1 MKNLL
6 DLKTFFK
13 FLSRN
18 KAYTAIDLF
27 GLSVSLTFVILIAI
41 YSAQEFSTDRFQE
54 KGERVY
60 FVGSEDVPCVGA
72 AIPYMLKERYPEIEK
87 VCPLVMDQFNSTKV
101 ESEGK
106 IMNADLMFAD
116 STFFDL
122 FSFPLLQ
129 GNPEHALIAQNNL
142 VVSQSFARKLF
153 GSEDVMGRA
162 ITVGDTLQMVVSG
175 VVADLKH
182 STLPEADIIMPWR
195 TVAAFNPSLAPDEL
209 NNAGSTTCAVLVHEG
224 ADFTSRAEDIA
235 AWYKTF
241 FWPYENGYWKEVR
254 MESLANAYFSEWTS
268 WPLLHGDKT
277 FVVVLVSVGVVILVF
292 AILNYIN
299 LSVAQAGFR
308 AKEMATRRLLGS
320 TRAELF
326 WRLIYESVLMCLFSL
341 VVAIFLALAIAPE
354 AGNLL
359 QVKLDTSV
367 LLSPLWIGAILAFV
381 LLVGGVAGWLPAMMI
396 SAVKPIDAVHGT
408 FRRQTKMVFSKV
420 FITFQNFITIIMLS
434 CSLVMILQ
442 INHMLHAPVGYNTK
456 GIYWMFVGEIDKQ
469 QAAFRDKI
477 LSISGVNRV
486 GRSNGLPFFGSNNN
500 TCIYVAPDG
509 SKRNISFQ
517 EYPMDSTALNILGI
531 HILRDNHLANPEWY
545 INEEALQQLSL
556 SPDATDFTINKGRA
570 SGKTISISG
579 IVSDFH
585 EGNILYR
592 VPPVMLR
599 FLRPDE
605 PCYCMVAELQGDM
618 YGTVKQIEEAYS
630 EMTGGLEIMGGFLDE
645 ALQESFDSQ
654 IRLAKIVGA
663 FTVVAI
669 LISLLGLLAMS
680 TYFIQQRSLEVAIR
694 KVFGSDNE
702 QIMVRLVRTFLT
714 YVGIAF
720 ILAVPV
726 AYYFMRD
733 WLSDYEYR
741 ISLSPWIFLA
751 AGLFCLLI
759 SFLTV
764 AGQSWKAANKNP
776 IESMRGRVS

>member
-60 FVGSEDVPCVGA
+60 FVGSEDVPGVGA

-106 IMNADLMFAD
+106 IMNANLMFAD

-122 FSFPLLQ
+122 FTFPLLQ
-129 GNPEHALIAQNNL
+129 GNSENALVAQNNL

-182 STLPEADIIMPWR
+182 STIPEADIIMPWR

-320 TRAELF
+320 SRAELF
-326 WRLIYESVLMCLFSL
+326 WRLVIESVVLCLFSL
-341 VVAIFLALAIAPE
+341 VVAIFLVLAIAPE

-359 QVKLDTSV
+359 QVQLDMSV
-367 LLSPLWIGAILAFV
+367 LLSPVWIGAIVAFA

-396 SAVKPIDAVHGT
+396 SAVKPIDAVRGT

-434 CSLVMILQ
+434 CSLVMVLQ

-456 GIYWMFVGEIDKQ
+456 GIYWIFPTDIDQ
-469 QAAFRDKI
+469 QAFRDKL

-486 GRSNGLPFFGSNNN
+486 GFSSGLPFLGSNNN
-500 TCIYVAPDG
+500 TIPYVAPDG
-509 SKRNISFQ
+509 TKTNISFQ
-517 EYPMDSTALNILGI
+517 QYPMDSETFEILGLK
-531 HILRDNHLANPEWY
+531 ILKDNQLANPKWY
-545 INEEALQQLSL
+545 INEEALRQMSL
-556 SPDATDFTINKGRA
+556 SPDAASFTIGDE
-570 SGKTISISG
+570 TIPISG

-585 EGNILYR
+585 EGNINSR
-592 VPPVMLR
+592 VAPVMLR
-599 FLRPDE
+599 FTRNDE
-605 PCYCMVAELQGDM
+605 PGCFIITELQGDM
-618 YGTVKQIEEAYS
+618 FGAAKQIEEAYS
-630 EMTGGLEIMGGFLDE
+630 EMTGGLQIMGGFLDD

-663 FTVVAI
+663 FTIVAI

>member
-27 GLSVSLTFVILIAI
+27 GLSVSLTFVILIAV
-41 YSAQEFSTDRFQE
+41 YSAQEFSTDKFQE

-182 STLPEADIIMPWR
+182 STIPEADIIMPWR
-195 TVAAFNPSLAPDEL
+195 TVAKFNPSLAPDEL

-420 FITFQNFITIIMLS
+420 FITFQNSITIIMLS

-442 INHMLHAPVGYNTK
+442 INHLLHAPLGYNTK
-456 GIYWMFVGEIDKQ
+456 GVYCMVPSNIDQ
-469 QAAFRDKI
+469 QAFRDKL

-486 GRSNGLPFFGSNNN
+486 GISNGVPFLGSNNN
-500 TCIYVAPDG
+500 TIPYVAPDG
-509 SKRNISFQ
+509 TKTNISFQ
-517 EYPMDSTALNILGI
+517 QYPMDSTAFEILGLKL
-531 HILRDNHLANPEWY
+531 LRDNHLANPKWY
-545 INEEALQQLSL
+545 LNEEAMRQMSL
-556 SPDATDFTINKGRA
+556 SPDATDFRLLDETIA
-570 SGKTISISG
+570 ISG
-579 IVSDFH
+579 IISDFH
-585 EGNILYR
+585 EGNITNR
-592 VPPVMLR
+592 VAPVMLR
-599 FLRPDE
+599 FKRNDE
-605 PCYCMVAELQGDM
+605 PGWYMIAELQGDM
-618 YGTVKQIEEAYS
+618 YSTVKQIEEAYS

>member
-27 GLSVSLTFVILIAI
+27 GLSVSLTFVILIAV
-41 YSAQEFSTDRFQE
+41 YSAQEFSTDKFQE

-241 FWPYENGYWKEVR
+241 FWPYENRYWKEVR

-299 LSVAQAGFR
+299 LSVAHRDRRYLIFQCGHTPGARVGDFIGHTWDLE
-308 AKEMATRRLLGS
+308 ANATELLLLAAAPDAERL
-320 TRAELF
+320 R
-326 WRLIYESVLMCLFSL
+326 
-341 VVAIFLALAIAPE
+341 
-354 AGNLL
+354 
-359 QVKLDTSV
+359 
-367 LLSPLWIGAILAFV
+367 IL
-381 LLVGGVAGWLPAMMI
+381 
-396 SAVKPIDAVHGT
+396 
-408 FRRQTKMVFSKV
+408 RQTKIPKRFSTEKE
-420 FITFQNFITIIMLS
+420 FLAELDT
-434 CSLVMILQ
+434 
-442 INHMLHAPVGYNTK
+442 LHALRHTVFYSERQAMWIVG
-456 GIYWMFVGEIDKQ
+456 GLVEPPGFP
-469 QAAFRDKI
+469 AATLGFGMESRTTAEET
-477 LSISGVNRV
+477 
-486 GRSNGLPFFGSNNN
+486 LPAVHRCMES
-500 TCIYVAPDG
+500 
-509 SKRNISFQ
+509 
-517 EYPMDSTALNILGI
+517 
-531 HILRDNHLANPEWY
+531 ILRRLA
-545 INEEALQQLSL
+545 
-556 SPDATDFTINKGRA
+556 
-570 SGKTISISG
+570 
-579 IVSDFH
+579 
-585 EGNILYR
+585 
-592 VPPVMLR
+592 PPVP
-599 FLRPDE
+599 FN
-605 PCYCMVAELQGDM
+605 C
-618 YGTVKQIEEAYS
+618 
-630 EMTGGLEIMGGFLDE
+630 
-645 ALQESFDSQ
+645 
-654 IRLAKIVGA
+654 
-663 FTVVAI
+663 
-669 LISLLGLLAMS
+669 
-680 TYFIQQRSLEVAIR
+680 
-694 KVFGSDNE
+694 
-702 QIMVRLVRTFLT
+702 
-714 YVGIAF
+714 
-720 ILAVPV
+720 
-726 AYYFMRD
+726 
-733 WLSDYEYR
+733 
-741 ISLSPWIFLA
+741 
-751 AGLFCLLI
+751 
-759 SFLTV
+759 
-764 AGQSWKAANKNP
+764 
-776 IESMRGRVS
+776 

>member
-41 YSAQEFSTDRFQE
+41 YSAQEFSTDKFQE

-60 FVGSEDVPCVGA
+60 FVGSEGVPCVGA
-72 AIPYMLKERYPEIEK
+72 AIPYMMKERYPEIEK
-87 VCPLVMDQFNSTKV
+87 VCPLVVNQFSGMKA

-106 IMNADLMFAD
+106 KLNANLMFAD
-116 STFFDL
+116 STFFDI

-129 GNPEHALIAQNNL
+129 GDAHNALVAQNNV

-153 GSEDVMGRA
+153 GTEDVVGRG
-162 ITVGDTLQMVVSG
+162 ITIEDSLQMVVSG

-182 STLPEADIIMPWR
+182 STIPEADIIMPWR
-195 TVAAFNPSLAPDEL
+195 TVAKFNPSLAPDEL

-277 FVVVLVSVGVVILVF
+277 FVVVLVSVGVVILIF

-442 INHMLHAPVGYNTK
+442 INHLLHAPLGYNTK
-456 GIYWMFVGEIDKQ
+456 GVYCMVPSNIDQ
-469 QAAFRDKI
+469 QAFRDKL

-486 GRSNGLPFFGSNNN
+486 GISNGVPFLGSNNN
-500 TCIYVAPDG
+500 TIPYVAPDG
-509 SKRNISFQ
+509 TKTNISFQ
-517 EYPMDSTALNILGI
+517 QYPMDSTTFEILGLKL
-531 HILRDNHLANPEWY
+531 LRDNHLANPKWY
-545 INEEALQQLSL
+545 LNEEAMRQMSL
-556 SPDATDFTINKGRA
+556 SPDATDFRLLDETIA
-570 SGKTISISG
+570 ISG
-579 IVSDFH
+579 IISDFH
-585 EGNILYR
+585 EGNITNR
-592 VPPVMLR
+592 VAPVMLR
-599 FLRPDE
+599 FKRNDE
-605 PCYCMVAELQGDM
+605 PGWYMIAELQGDM
-618 YGTVKQIEEAYS
+618 YSTVKQIEEAYS

-645 ALQESFDSQ
+645 ALQESFDFQ

>member
-60 FVGSEDVPCVGA
+60 FVGSEGVPCVGA
-72 AIPYMLKERYPEIEK
+72 AIPYMMKERYPEIEK
-87 VCPLVMDQFNSTKV
+87 VCPLVVNQFSGMKA

-106 IMNADLMFAD
+106 KLNANLMFAD
-116 STFFDL
+116 STFFDI

-129 GNPEHALIAQNNL
+129 GDAHNALVAQNNV

-153 GSEDVMGRA
+153 GTEDVVGRG
-162 ITVGDTLQMVVSG
+162 ITIEDSLQMVVSG

-182 STLPEADIIMPWR
+182 STIPEADIIMPWR
-195 TVAAFNPSLAPDEL
+195 TVAKFNPSLAPDEL

-277 FVVVLVSVGVVILVF
+277 FVVVLVSVGVVILIF

-341 VVAIFLALAIAPE
+341 VVAIFLVLAIAPE

-359 QVKLDTSV
+359 QVKLDMSV
-367 LLSPLWIGAILAFV
+367 LLSPAWIGAILAFV

-442 INHMLHAPVGYNTK
+442 INHLLHAPIGYNTK
-456 GIYWMFVGEIDKQ
+456 GIYCIYPTNIDQ
-469 QAAFRDKI
+469 LAFRNKL

-486 GRSNGLPFFGSNNN
+486 GICNGLPFLGSNNN
-500 TCIYVAPDG
+500 TMPYVSPDG
-509 SKRNISFQ
+509 TRTNIAFQ
-517 EYPMDSTALNILGI
+517 EYPMDSTTFDILGLKL
-531 HILRDNHLANPEWY
+531 LRDNHLANPKWY
-545 INEEALQQLSL
+545 LNEEAMRQMSL
-556 SPDATDFTINKGRA
+556 SPDATDFRLLDETIA
-570 SGKTISISG
+570 ISG
-579 IVSDFH
+579 IISDFH
-585 EGNILYR
+585 EGNITNR
-592 VPPVMLR
+592 VAPVMLR
-599 FLRPDE
+599 FKRNDE
-605 PCYCMVAELQGDM
+605 PGWYMIAELQGDM
-618 YGTVKQIEEAYS
+618 YSTVKQIEEAYS

-702 QIMVRLVRTFLT
+702 QIMVRLVRTFLS

-741 ISLSPWIFLA
+741 ISLAPWIFLA

>member
-72 AIPYMLKERYPEIEK
+72 AIPYMMKERYPEIEK
-87 VCPLVMDQFNSTKV
+87 VCPLVVNQFSGMKA

-106 IMNADLMFAD
+106 KLNADLMFAD
-116 STFFDL
+116 STFFDI

-129 GNPEHALIAQNNL
+129 GDAHNALVAQNNV

-153 GSEDVMGRA
+153 GTEDVVGRG
-162 ITVGDTLQMVVSG
+162 ITVEDSLRMVVSG

-182 STLPEADIIMPWR
+182 STIAEADIIMPWR
-195 TVAAFNPSLAPDEL
+195 TVAEFNWSLGPDQL
-209 NNAGSTTCAVLVHEG
+209 NNAGSTACAVLVHEG
-224 ADFTSRAEDIA
+224 ADFTSRAEDML
-235 AWYKTF
+235 AWFKTF
-241 FWPYENGYWKEVR
+241 YWPYENEYWKEVR
-254 MESLANAYFSEWTS
+254 METLTNAYFSEWTS

-277 FVVVLVSVGVVILVF
+277 FVVVLVSVGVVILIF

-442 INHMLHAPVGYNTK
+442 INHLLHAPLGYNTK
-456 GIYWMFVGEIDKQ
+456 GVYCMVPSNIDQ
-469 QAAFRDKI
+469 QAFRDKL

-486 GRSNGLPFFGSNNN
+486 GISNGVPFLGSNNN
-500 TCIYVAPDG
+500 TIPYVAPDG
-509 SKRNISFQ
+509 TKTNISFQ
-517 EYPMDSTALNILGI
+517 QYPMDSTTFEILGLKL
-531 HILRDNHLANPEWY
+531 LRDNHLANPKWY
-545 INEEALQQLSL
+545 LNEEAMRQMSL
-556 SPDATDFTINKGRA
+556 SPDATDFRLLDETIA
-570 SGKTISISG
+570 ISG
-579 IVSDFH
+579 IISDFH
-585 EGNILYR
+585 EGNVIER
-592 VPPVMLR
+592 VAPVMLR
-599 FLRPDE
+599 FKRSDE
-605 PCYCMVAELQGDM
+605 PGWFLIAELQGDM
-618 YGTVKQIEEAYS
+618 YGTAKQIEEAYS
-630 EMTGGLEIMGGFLDE
+630 EMSGGLQIQSGFLDD

-663 FTVVAI
+663 FTIVAI

>member
-72 AIPYMLKERYPEIEK
+72 AIPYMMKERYPEIEK
-87 VCPLVMDQFNSTKV
+87 VCPLVVNQFNGMKA

-106 IMNADLMFAD
+106 KLNANLMFAD
-116 STFFDL
+116 STFFDI

-129 GNPEHALIAQNNL
+129 GDAHNALVAQNNV

-153 GSEDVMGRA
+153 GTENVVGRG
-162 ITVGDTLQMVVSG
+162 ITVEDSLRMVVSG

-182 STLPEADIIMPWR
+182 STIPEADIIMPWR

-224 ADFTSRAEDIA
+224 ADFTSRAEDML
-235 AWYKTF
+235 AWFKTF
-241 FWPYENGYWKEVR
+241 YWPYENEYWKEVR
-254 MESLANAYFSEWTS
+254 METLANAYFSEWTS

-277 FVVVLVSVGVVILVF
+277 FVVVLVSVGVVILIF

-341 VVAIFLALAIAPE
+341 VVAIFLVLAIAPE

-359 QVKLDTSV
+359 QVKLDMSV
-367 LLSPLWIGAILAFV
+367 LLSPAWIGAILAFV

-442 INHMLHAPVGYNTK
+442 INHLLHAPLGYNTK
-456 GIYWMFVGEIDKQ
+456 GVYCMVPSNIDQ
-469 QAAFRDKI
+469 QAFRDKL

-486 GRSNGLPFFGSNNN
+486 GISNGVPFLGSNNN
-500 TCIYVAPDG
+500 TIPYVAPDG
-509 SKRNISFQ
+509 TKTNISFQ
-517 EYPMDSTALNILGI
+517 QYPMDSTTFEILGLKL
-531 HILRDNHLANPEWY
+531 LRDNHLANPKWY
-545 INEEALQQLSL
+545 LNEEAMRQMSL
-556 SPDATDFTINKGRA
+556 SPDATDFRLGDETIP
-570 SGKTISISG
+570 ISG
-579 IVSDFH
+579 IISDFH
-585 EGNILYR
+585 EGNVIER
-592 VPPVMLR
+592 VAPVMLR
-599 FLRPDE
+599 FKRSDE
-605 PCYCMVAELQGDM
+605 PGWFLVAELQGDM

-630 EMTGGLEIMGGFLDE
+630 EMTGGLQIQSGFLDD

-663 FTVVAI
+663 FTIVAI

>member
-60 FVGSEDVPCVGA
+60 FVGSEGVPCVGA
-72 AIPYMLKERYPEIEK
+72 AIPYMMKERYPEIEK
-87 VCPLVMDQFNSTKV
+87 VCPLVVNQYDGIKV

-106 IMNADLMFAD
+106 KLSANLMFAD

-277 FVVVLVSVGVVILVF
+277 FVVVLVSVGVVILIF

-420 FITFQNFITIIMLS
+420 FITFQNVITIVMLVA
-434 CSLVMILQ
+434 SLTMFLQ
-442 INHMLHAPVGYNTK
+442 INHLIHAPLGYNTTNIIESDNVFRSATEMSRAEDMLRQLPQVK
-456 GIYWMFVGEIDKQ
+456 AIGHTNGTPASGTNNWSGIFNDKSISFQ
-469 QAAFRDKI
+469 QMTVDSAAFRIFGLRIKQDNKVANSSDGWWLNELAFKQLDLPESALSFSGKEQEFSI
-477 LSISGVNRV
+477 LGVLHDFQLRDITMPNSPLMLCFNKSQTEGGKWWPWSYVIEVQGNPVEAYDAVRKVFEEVSGV
-486 GRSNGLPFFGSNNN
+486 PFEG
-500 TCIYVAPDG
+500 
-509 SKRNISFQ
+509 
-517 EYPMDSTALNILGI
+517 EY
-531 HILRDNHLANPEWY
+531 
-545 INEEALQQLSL
+545 
-556 SPDATDFTINKGRA
+556 TDQAIQSHFEQ
-570 SGKTISISG
+570 S
-579 IVSDFH
+579 
-585 EGNILYR
+585 
-592 VPPVMLR
+592 
-599 FLRPDE
+599 
-605 PCYCMVAELQGDM
+605 
-618 YGTVKQIEEAYS
+618 
-630 EMTGGLEIMGGFLDE
+630 
-645 ALQESFDSQ
+645 
-654 IRLAKIVGA
+654 IRLAKIV
-663 FTVVAI
+663 VVFACVAV
-669 LISLLGLLAMS
+669 LISFLGLLAMS
-680 TYFIQQRSLEVAIR
+680 TYFIRQRAQEVAIR
-694 KVFGSDNE
+694 KVFGSE
-702 QIMVRLVRTFLT
+702 SREILRRLIGTFLS

-720 ILAVPV
+720 VFAVPIS
-726 AYYFMRD
+726 YYFMSS
-733 WLSDYEYR
+733 WLADYAYR
-741 ISLSPWIFLA
+741 ITLGPLIFLA
-751 AGLFCLLI
+751 GGVFCLLI

-764 AGQSWKAANKNP
+764 FYQSWRAANANP
-776 IESMRGRVS
+776 VESLKSN

>member
-1 MKNLL
+1 
-6 DLKTFFK
+6 
-13 FLSRN
+13 
-18 KAYTAIDLF
+18 
-27 GLSVSLTFVILIAI
+27 
-41 YSAQEFSTDRFQE
+41 
-54 KGERVY
+54 
-60 FVGSEDVPCVGA
+60 
-72 AIPYMLKERYPEIEK
+72 
-87 VCPLVMDQFNSTKV
+87 
-101 ESEGK
+101 
-106 IMNADLMFAD
+106 MNANLMFAD

-122 FSFPLLQ
+122 FTFPLLQ
-129 GNPEHALIAQNNL
+129 GNSENALVAQNNL

-320 TRAELF
+320 SRAELF
-326 WRLIYESVLMCLFSL
+326 WRLVIESVVLCLFSL
-341 VVAIFLALAIAPE
+341 VVAIFLVLAIAPE

-359 QVKLDTSV
+359 QVQLDMSV
-367 LLSPLWIGAILAFV
+367 LLSPVWIGAIVAFA

-396 SAVKPIDAVHGT
+396 SAVKPIDAVRGT

-434 CSLVMILQ
+434 CSLVMVLQ

-456 GIYWMFVGEIDKQ
+456 GIYWIFPTDIDQ
-469 QAAFRDKI
+469 QAFRDKL

-486 GRSNGLPFFGSNNN
+486 GFSSGLPFLGSNNN
-500 TCIYVAPDG
+500 TIPYVAPDG
-509 SKRNISFQ
+509 TKTNISFQ
-517 EYPMDSTALNILGI
+517 QYPMDSETFEILGLK
-531 HILRDNHLANPEWY
+531 ILKDNQLANPKWY
-545 INEEALQQLSL
+545 INEEALRQMSL
-556 SPDATDFTINKGRA
+556 SPDAASFTIGDE
-570 SGKTISISG
+570 TIPISG

-585 EGNILYR
+585 EGNINSR
-592 VPPVMLR
+592 VAPVMLR
-599 FLRPDE
+599 FTRNDE
-605 PCYCMVAELQGDM
+605 PGWFIIAELQGDM
-618 YGTVKQIEEAYS
+618 FGAAKQIEEAYS
-630 EMTGGLEIMGGFLDE
+630 EMTGGLQIMGGFLDD

-663 FTVVAI
+663 FTIVAI

>member
-27 GLSVSLTFVILIAI
+27 GLSVSLTFVILIAV
-41 YSAQEFSTDRFQE
+41 YSAQEFSTDKFQE

-60 FVGSEDVPCVGA
+60 FVGSEDVPGVGA

-106 IMNADLMFAD
+106 IMNANLMFAD

-122 FSFPLLQ
+122 FTFPLLQ
-129 GNPEHALIAQNNL
+129 GNSENALVAQNNL

-320 TRAELF
+320 SRAELF
-326 WRLIYESVLMCLFSL
+326 WRLVIESVVLCLFSL
-341 VVAIFLALAIAPE
+341 VVAIFLVLAIAPE

-359 QVKLDTSV
+359 QVQLDMSV
-367 LLSPLWIGAILAFV
+367 LLSPVWIGAIVAFA

-396 SAVKPIDAVHGT
+396 SAVKPIDAVRGT

-434 CSLVMILQ
+434 CSLVMVLQ

-456 GIYWMFVGEIDKQ
+456 GIYWIFPTDIDQ
-469 QAAFRDKI
+469 QAFRDKL

-486 GRSNGLPFFGSNNN
+486 GFSSGLPFLGSNNN
-500 TCIYVAPDG
+500 TIPYVAPDG
-509 SKRNISFQ
+509 TKTNISFQ
-517 EYPMDSTALNILGI
+517 QYPMDSETFEILGLK
-531 HILRDNHLANPEWY
+531 ILKDNQLANPKWY
-545 INEEALQQLSL
+545 INEEALRQMSL
-556 SPDATDFTINKGRA
+556 SPDAASFTIGDE
-570 SGKTISISG
+570 TIPISG

-585 EGNILYR
+585 EGNINSR
-592 VPPVMLR
+592 VAPVMLR
-599 FLRPDE
+599 FTRNDE
-605 PCYCMVAELQGDM
+605 PGWFIIAELQGDM
-618 YGTVKQIEEAYS
+618 FGAAKQIEEAYS
-630 EMTGGLEIMGGFLDE
+630 EMTGGLQIMGGFLDD

-663 FTVVAI
+663 FTIVAI

>member
-27 GLSVSLTFVILIAI
+27 GLSVSLTFVILIAV
-41 YSAQEFSTDRFQE
+41 YSAQEFSTDKFQE

-60 FVGSEDVPCVGA
+60 FVGSEDVPGVGA

-106 IMNADLMFAD
+106 IMNANLMFAD

-122 FSFPLLQ
+122 FTFPLLQ
-129 GNPEHALIAQNNL
+129 GNSENALVAQNNL

-182 STLPEADIIMPWR
+182 STIPEADIIMPWR

-320 TRAELF
+320 SRAELF
-326 WRLIYESVLMCLFSL
+326 WRLVIESVVLCLFSL
-341 VVAIFLALAIAPE
+341 VVAIFLVLAIAPE

-359 QVKLDTSV
+359 QVQLDMSV
-367 LLSPLWIGAILAFV
+367 LLSPVWIGAIVAFA

-396 SAVKPIDAVHGT
+396 SAVKPIDAVRGT

-434 CSLVMILQ
+434 CSLVMVLQ

-456 GIYWMFVGEIDKQ
+456 GIYWIFPTDIDQ
-469 QAAFRDKI
+469 QAFRDKL

-486 GRSNGLPFFGSNNN
+486 GFSSGLPFLGSNNN
-500 TCIYVAPDG
+500 TIPYVAPDG
-509 SKRNISFQ
+509 TKTNISFQ
-517 EYPMDSTALNILGI
+517 QYPMDSETFEILGLK
-531 HILRDNHLANPEWY
+531 ILKDNQLANPKWY
-545 INEEALQQLSL
+545 INEEALRQMSL
-556 SPDATDFTINKGRA
+556 SPDAASFTIGDE
-570 SGKTISISG
+570 TIPISG

-585 EGNILYR
+585 EGNINSR
-592 VPPVMLR
+592 VAPVMLR
-599 FLRPDE
+599 FTRNDE
-605 PCYCMVAELQGDM
+605 PGWFIIAELQGDM
-618 YGTVKQIEEAYS
+618 FGAAKQIEEAYS
-630 EMTGGLEIMGGFLDE
+630 EMTGGLQIMGGFLDD

-663 FTVVAI
+663 FTIVAI

>member
-72 AIPYMLKERYPEIEK
+72 AIPYMMKERYPEIEK
-87 VCPLVMDQFNSTKV
+87 VCPMVMDQFNSTKV

-106 IMNADLMFAD
+106 IMNANLMFAD

-122 FSFPLLQ
+122 FTFPLLQ
-129 GNPEHALIAQNNL
+129 GNSENALVAQNNL

-162 ITVGDTLQMVVSG
+162 ITIGDTLQMVVSG
-175 VVADLKH
+175 VVTDLKH
-182 STLPEADIIMPWR
+182 STIPEADIILPWR
-195 TVAAFNPSLAPDEL
+195 TVAAFNPSLAPDQL
-209 NNAGSTTCAVLVHEG
+209 NNAGSTACAVLVHEG
-224 ADFTSRAEDIA
+224 ADFTSRTEDIL
-235 AWYKTF
+235 AWFKTF
-241 FWPYENGYWKEVR
+241 YWPYENEYWKEVR
-254 MESLANAYFSEWTS
+254 METLANAYFSEWTS

-277 FVVVLVSVGVVILVF
+277 FVVVLVSVGVVILIF

-320 TRAELF
+320 SRAELF
-326 WRLIYESVLMCLFSL
+326 WRLVIESVVLCLFSL
-341 VVAIFLALAIAPE
+341 VVAIFLVLAIAPE

-359 QVKLDTSV
+359 QVQLDMSV
-367 LLSPLWIGAILAFV
+367 LLSPVWIGAIVAFA

-442 INHMLHAPVGYNTK
+442 INHLLHAPLGYNTK
-456 GIYWMFVGEIDKQ
+456 GVYCMVPSNIDQ
-469 QAAFRDKI
+469 QAFRDKL

-486 GRSNGLPFFGSNNN
+486 GISNGVPFLGSNNN
-500 TCIYVAPDG
+500 TIPYVAPDG
-509 SKRNISFQ
+509 TKTNISFQ
-517 EYPMDSTALNILGI
+517 QYPMDSTTFEILGLKL
-531 HILRDNHLANPEWY
+531 LRDNHLANPKWY
-545 INEEALQQLSL
+545 LNEEAMRQMSL
-556 SPDATDFTINKGRA
+556 SPDATDFRLLDETIA
-570 SGKTISISG
+570 ISG
-579 IVSDFH
+579 IISDFH
-585 EGNILYR
+585 EGNITNR
-592 VPPVMLR
+592 VAPVMLR
-599 FLRPDE
+599 FKRNDE
-605 PCYCMVAELQGDM
+605 PGWYMIAELQGDM
-618 YGTVKQIEEAYS
+618 YSTVKQIEEAYS

-726 AYYFMRD
+726 SYYFMRD

-741 ISLSPWIFLA
+741 ISLAPWIFLA

-764 AGQSWKAANKNP
+764 ARQSWKAANKNP